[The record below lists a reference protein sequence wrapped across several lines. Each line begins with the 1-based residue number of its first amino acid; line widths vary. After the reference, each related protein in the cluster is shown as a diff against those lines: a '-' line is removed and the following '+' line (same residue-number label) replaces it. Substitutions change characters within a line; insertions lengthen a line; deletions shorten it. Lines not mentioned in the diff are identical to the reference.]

1 MSDVKPHPIVL
12 ENILFTRNIVIAI
25 PGHKPDGRLKEG
37 PTNSLGVQKD
47 EKEPRRYSATMR
59 ALMNEEADPKF
70 PYTIDMECIAVFT
83 ADDTLS
89 EEEALRGVYITA
101 NSVLYGAIRESVAW
115 ITGRQPYGPLVLGLS
130 VIQPPAKTPEPAK

>member
-1 MSDVKPHPIVL
+1 
-12 ENILFTRNIVIAI
+12 
-25 PGHKPDGRLKEG
+25 
-37 PTNSLGVQKD
+37 
-47 EKEPRRYSATMR
+47 
-59 ALMNEEADPKF
+59 MNEEADPKF